1 MTSQTPANGT
11 PEGDSSRPRA
21 PATLGERMAALGERT
36 AALEGERQHL
46 ATKTDLAEGL
56 ASLERI
62 MHREMRALYRLM
74 LWGFIV
80 LAGMMVAMLSSI
92 LALGVPLA
100 RDSHAH
106 PAGELHSHPPAGQQQ
121 LVPGPQEPPA
131 PSADR

>member
-11 PEGDSSRPRA
+11 PEGDSSRPMA
-21 PATLGERMAALGERT
+21 PATLGGRV

-92 LALGVPLA
+92 LAMAVLLA

-106 PAGELHSHPPAGQQQ
+106 PAGELHTHPPAGQQV
-121 LVPGPQEPPA
+121 LAPGPQEPPA
-131 PSADR
+131 P